1 MSIYDRPEDRQQQ
14 EMYNAERSVDW
25 SKYQGE
31 IRKPEF
37 LPSFG
42 AGIKYFTQEGFETLE
57 DCWQYLNG
65 VLNKAWFKK
74 RYPRTSARLASP
86 KGTKTFREHGGKVIP
101 VQERNGLELVPC
113 KRGGFAQG
121 GYRIGLSN
129 WARQERVLLHE
140 LAHIVNYVE
149 NGSKVINGKT
159 VTGKYRQDHGWQF
172 CSIYL
177 TLVGF
182 MMGPEAKSELREAF
196 KKHNVKY
203 LRPRGLNVIA
213 GDEPEKW
220 VA

>member
-1 MSIYDRPEDRQQQ
+1 MSIYDQPHDRQQQ
-14 EMYNAERSVDW
+14 EMYAAERSVDW

-31 IRKPEF
+31 IRKPEHI
-37 LPSFG
+37 PFG
-42 AGIKYFTQEGFETLE
+42 ATKHFTQEGFETLE

-74 RYPRTSARLASP
+74 RYARTSARLACP

-113 KRGGFAQG
+113 ARGGFAQG

-129 WARQERVLLHE
+129 WARQERVILHE
-140 LAHIVNYVE
+140 LAHLINSHE
-149 NGSKVINGKT
+149 NKSSR
-159 VTGKYRQDHGWQF
+159 KYNQDHGWQF

-213 GDEPEKW
+213 GDEPERW

>member
-14 EMYNAERSVDW
+14 EMYAAERSVDW

-31 IRKPEF
+31 IRKPEHI
-37 LPSFG
+37 PFG
-42 AGIKYFTQEGFETLE
+42 ATKHFTQEGFETLE

-65 VLNKAWFKK
+65 VMNKAWFRK
-74 RYPRTSARLASP
+74 RYLRTANRLASP

-101 VQERNGLELVPC
+101 VGYRRNEYTTHGLELVPSA
-113 KRGGFAQG
+113 RGGFALG

-129 WARQERVLLHE
+129 WARQERVILHE
-140 LAHIVNYVE
+140 LAHLINYVE
-149 NGSKVINGKT
+149 NKSSR
-159 VTGKYRQDHGWQF
+159 KYNQDHGWQF

-203 LRPRGLNVIA
+203 LRPRGLGVIP
-213 GDEPEKW
+213 GDEPERW